1 MMKKEI
7 TLPKARGDLIII
19 LNSQNINQIKEI
31 INGYKEKIERFWATE
46 KGLRKGRSTQVLP

>member
-31 INGYKEKIERFWATE
+31 ING
-46 KGLRKGRSTQVLP
+46 